1 MKSITVKDLML
12 PLAEYA
18 IVPVEATLGD
28 AILALEKAQKE
39 FDPTRHR
46 HRAILVL
53 DTDKKVVGKISML
66 DVLKGLEPKYG
77 KIELVGMLS
86 RSGFNPDFLQSMVDQ
101 YALWAEPF
109 KDICGKAAKLKVR
122 HFMYTPSEGE
132 YVDEAA
138 TLSQAVHQ
146 LVMGHHHSLL
156 VTRGDDIVGILR
168 LSDVFKEICE
178 EIKACELR
186 QKISADG

>member
-1 MKSITVKDLML
+1 MKSIIVKDLML

-18 IVPVEATLGD
+18 IVTEEATLGD

-39 FDPTRHR
+39 FDPLRHR

-53 DTDKKVVGKISML
+53 DRNKKVLGKISML
-66 DVLKGLEPKYG
+66 DVLRGLEPKYE
-77 KIELVGMLS
+77 KIKVNGVLS
-86 RSGFNPDFLQSMVDQ
+86 RTGFSSEFLQTMFNE

-109 KDICGKAAKLKVR
+109 INICNKAAELKVR

-132 YVDEAA
+132 YVDEDA
-138 TLSQAVHQ
+138 TLGQAMHQ

-156 VTRGDDIVGILR
+156 VTRKDEIVGILR
-168 LSDVFKEICE
+168 LSDVFAKICD
-178 EIKACELR
+178 EIKSC
-186 QKISADG
+186 

>member
-18 IVPVEATLGD
+18 IVPEEATLGE
-28 AILALEKAQKE
+28 AIFALEKAQKE
-39 FDPTRHR
+39 FDPSRHR

-53 DTDKKVVGKISML
+53 DKDKKVVGKISML

-77 KIELVGMLS
+77 KISHMGMLS
-86 RSGFNPDFLQSMVDQ
+86 RAGFSSDFLQSMLDQ
-101 YALWAEPF
+101 HALWAEPF
-109 KDICGKAAKLKVR
+109 KDICSKAAKLKVR
-122 HFMYTPSEGE
+122 NFMYTPCEGE
-132 YVDEAA
+132 YVDEGA
-138 TLSQAVHQ
+138 TLSQAIHQ

-156 VTRGDDIVGILR
+156 VTRGDEIVGILR
-168 LSDVFKEICE
+168 LSDVFREICE

-186 QKISADG
+186 QKTSVDG